1 MSFKFVLPQAWY
13 NKCLSYVKDLAEQ
26 GGQSRMK
33 VRAASI
39 NLQNTREENITQ
51 TLRLIWL
58 EDLI

>member
-1 MSFKFVLPQAWY
+1 
-13 NKCLSYVKDLAEQ
+13 
-26 GGQSRMK
+26 MK